1 MHSPATNLKFAQD
14 IGKPKIGNLHS
25 LGLVL
30 VKHLQEILE
39 NMKYLQIIFIPL
51 QDIGQSKIGHIHL
64 QKILENITISNLHF
78 FQNIFL
84 YSFIFF
90 FGPIFQRVICFG
102 VVTGLE

>member
-1 MHSPATNLKFAQD
+1 MHGPASKLKFAQD

-64 QKILENITISNLHF
+64 QKNIRKHKYF
-78 FQNIFL
+78 KF
-84 YSFIFF
+84 
-90 FGPIFQRVICFG
+90 C
-102 VVTGLE
+102 

>member
-64 QKILENITISNLHF
+64 QKILENINISNF
-78 FQNIFL
+78 VEFL
-84 YSFIFF
+84 ERIGKTHSVGQVLVKKRYWK
-90 FGPIFQRVICFG
+90 
-102 VVTGLE
+102 T